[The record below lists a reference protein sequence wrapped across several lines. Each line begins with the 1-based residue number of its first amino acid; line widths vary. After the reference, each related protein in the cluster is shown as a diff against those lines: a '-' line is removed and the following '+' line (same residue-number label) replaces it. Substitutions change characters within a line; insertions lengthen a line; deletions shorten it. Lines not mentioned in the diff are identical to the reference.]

1 MRRLQFAMIAL
12 VATAVGASVCATPT
26 LAKPPV
32 KKHSAKKSTAKKSSS
47 KKSAASR
54 RRDRNGCPPVRKTS
68 KSRPSTSHGGKTVY
82 IKTPPVTNTIIR
94 DRVVKA
100 TIDQATLDKL
110 REDIIAGIK
119 FPDMPAAKVDLS
131 KIEAQIAMLME
142 CCKAMEENY
151 KKDKTFDLR
160 RTAHFEEQ
168 LCDILT
174 LVKKQQECI
183 DELCKK
189 NGGMSSGA
197 SSTMGSGMTRSVSTG
212 GAEIK
217 PAKISIARDIDGDLF
232 NGNRLRV
239 QTGYDLGK
247 FPVIGDVLGGPST
260 LQIYADHFEVGT
272 PVSGAGLAG
281 RFYTSDSGK
290 VRLYAGGGAGVYT
303 TNFTRGG
310 SHQTENGGKVFVGLE
325 TNRRSFLE
333 FNVTSVQ
340 NYGPASRTAKV
351 YFGQRF

>member
-1 MRRLQFAMIAL
+1 MRRLQFAIIAL
-12 VATAVGASVCATPT
+12 VATSVGASVCATPT

-32 KKHSAKKSTAKKSSS
+32 KKHSAKKPTMKKSSS
-47 KKSAASR
+47 KKMSAAAR
-54 RRDRNGCPPVRKTS
+54 RRRNGCPPVIRTKRHTPVTP
-68 KSRPSTSHGGKTVY
+68 RGGKTII

-94 DRVVKA
+94 EVVKKV
-100 TIDQATLDKL
+100 TIDQETLDKL
-110 REDIIAGIK
+110 KAEIIAGIK
-119 FPDMPAAKVDLS
+119 FPDIPEAKVDLS
-131 KIEAQIAMLME
+131 KIEAQIALLME
-142 CCKAMEENY
+142 CCKTMEENY

-183 DELCKK
+183 EELCKK
-189 NGGMSSGA
+189 NG
-197 SSTMGSGMTRSVSTG
+197 TRSMAPVMAPAMMGG
-212 GAEIK
+212 GAAIK
-217 PAKISIARDIDGDLF
+217 PAKISIGRDIDGDMF
-232 NGNRLRV
+232 NGDKFRV

-247 FPVIGDVLGGPST
+247 VPVIGDVLGGPST

-272 PVSGAGLAG
+272 PTTGAGLAG

-303 TNFTRGG
+303 TNFARGG
-310 SHQTENGGKVFVGLE
+310 AHQTENGGKVFVGLE
-325 TNRRSFLE
+325 TNRRSYLE